1 MRSALAAMREVTAV
15 SPEPAL
21 VIQTRLYESGAK
33 SMSAALDDLFRVT
46 GIQFVKGTVVAQ
58 AGVRRALS
66 YDRLLGEAAKFEA
79 HLHSLASHAPRP
91 TRNTVIVEGG
101 GFTGIEIAAE
111 LPGRLS
117 SIIGQDVEV
126 RVIVVE
132 QAAEIGPEL
141 GANPRP
147 VIFQALAEQEVE
159 TKLGASMMSVDDRAV
174 VTTSGEHIESLT
186 ALWTARLE
194 VTPLTHQIR
203 GMKDRRG
210 CLHAHV
216 DLRVPSAKDIFVAGD
231 AAFAETDCNDHY
243 AMMSCQHA
251 NASRRFAGHNAAADL
266 LNVAAKPYLQSTY
279 GTCLSLG
286 PRGAVV
292 TEGWEHIAN
301 RIEALAAAGP
311 DSPGPT
317 LA

>member
-21 VIQTRLYESGAK
+21 VIRTRLYESGVK
-33 SMSAALDDLFRVT
+33 SMSTALDDLFRVT
-46 GIQFVKGTVVAQ
+46 GIQLVKGT
-58 AGVRRALS
+58 AGVRQALS
-66 YDRLLGEAAKFEA
+66 YDRLVLAAGSCLRRPNIPGRP
-79 HLHSLASHAPRP
+79 HLHSLASHPPRP

-117 SIIGQDVEV
+117 SVIGQDVEV

-132 QAAEIGPEL
+132 QGAEIGPEL

-203 GMKDRRG
+203 EMKDRRG
-210 CLHAHV
+210 CLHAYV

-231 AAFAETDCNDHY
+231 AAFAEIDCNGHY

-251 NASRRFAGHNAAADL
+251 NA
-266 LNVAAKPYLQSTY
+266 
-279 GTCLSLG
+279 
-286 PRGAVV
+286 GAVV
-292 TEGWEHIAN
+292 TEGWEHIAHCQTQRKESAN